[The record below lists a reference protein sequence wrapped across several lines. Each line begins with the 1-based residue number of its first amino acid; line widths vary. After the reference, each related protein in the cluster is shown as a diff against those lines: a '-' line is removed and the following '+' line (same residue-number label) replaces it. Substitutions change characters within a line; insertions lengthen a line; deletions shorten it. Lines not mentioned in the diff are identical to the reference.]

1 MHYMPSQ
8 ARKQQFVAEFRRR
21 LENINELPAMPEV
34 ATELLALRN
43 DPAADIAKLVKVVSK
58 DPGISA
64 QIMRYSR
71 LSLFGYGERI
81 QTLDNA
87 ISLVLGFDK
96 ALHLAIGLAAGN
108 CMMMQA
114 DGPLGRHNYW
124 RHSFTT
130 AILCQTLAHA
140 LPEQHRP
147 SPGVAYLAGLL
158 HDIGFLLIG
167 HLYPDEFAM
176 LNDLVKRY
184 YDKDARELE
193 LLSLGISHDMVG
205 LYLMRA
211 WNMPEEIRVA
221 VSEHHF
227 PEYGGKHSVYSKLVY
242 LANSFQHR
250 QADHQ
255 GVMMEDHHAQA
266 IMKELGLNEDTVQD
280 VLRQLVEVRGEISA
294 MVEQMAA

>member
-21 LENINELPAMPEV
+21 LENINELPVMPEV

-43 DPAADIAKLVKVVSK
+43 DPVADIVRLVKVISK
-58 DPGISA
+58 DPGIST

-87 ISLVLGFDK
+87 ISLVLGFEK
-96 ALHLAIGLAAGN
+96 ALHLAIGLAAGS

-130 AILCQTLAHA
+130 AILCQTLAQA
-140 LPEQHRP
+140 LPEEHRP

-176 LNDLVKRY
+176 LNELVKRY
-184 YDKDARELE
+184 YDKDTRELE

-227 PEYGGKHSVYSKLVY
+227 PEYGGKHSIYSKLIY

-255 GVMMEDHHAQA
+255 GVVMEDHHALE
-266 IMKELGLNEDTVQD
+266 IMKALGLGEDIMQD
-280 VLRQLVEVRGEISA
+280 TLRRLDEVNAEISA